1 MSQMR
6 TLRMLVGLLFLGV
19 LASYLLLAGELVEE
33 AQWGTVGAL
42 GVLGLA
48 WVRLGGTPRPQAV
61 ASTQPV
67 AAAAAVQG
75 DAEAAEEV
83 AMDDAPAPV
92 RAESPAT
99 MAERKRMKVE
109 AAKAAQA
116 EALAAQE
123 AEAEETHGPL
133 IEVEIEEVHVAQE
146 FVVEVT
152 ADSVEDADI
161 AVTVEERRERHAA
174 VRERI
179 EARRRGRMA
188 EIRAATV
195 RMWEEA
201 EAREDLVA
209 LLRTPDHGLY
219 VYDLPEHP
227 EPGRPYGATF
237 VRLDETRVIKLRVP
251 LDEGFSSSAA
261 NEPEPIPQLPP
272 LPLPDGLPPLGDLPP
287 LPDPIEAR
295 SDALAALAPS
305 DD

>member
-1 MSQMR
+1 MR
-6 TLRMLVGLLFLGV
+6 TLRMLVGLLFLGL
-19 LASYLLLAGELVEE
+19 LASYLLLAGELVQE
-33 AQWGTVGAL
+33 AQWGAVGAL

-61 ASTQPV
+61 AHPPQAT
-67 AAAAAVQG
+67 AAAATPQP
-75 DAEAAEEV
+75 DPQAEADGAPETPEPVQAET
-83 AMDDAPAPV
+83 
-92 RAESPAT
+92 PAT

-123 AEAEETHGPL
+123 AEAEGNHGPI
-133 IEVEIEEVHVAQE
+133 IEVEIEEVHVAEE

-209 LLRTPDHGLY
+209 LLRTPNHGLQ
-219 VYDLPEHP
+219 VHDLPEHP

-237 VRLDETRVIKLRVP
+237 VRLDEARVLKLRVP
-251 LDEGFSSSAA
+251 LDEGFSSSATK
-261 NEPEPIPQLPP
+261 EPETLPELPP
-272 LPLPDGLPPLGDLPP
+272 LPAPGELPPLGDLPP

>member
-1 MSQMR
+1 MR
-6 TLRMLVGLLFLGV
+6 TVRLLVGLLFLGV

-33 AQWGTVGAL
+33 AQWGSVATL

-48 WVRLGGTPRPQAV
+48 WVRLGGRPKPVRAPAQAAPTPIQDAAPEAV
-61 ASTQPV
+61 SETTE
-67 AAAAAVQG
+67 
-75 DAEAAEEV
+75 EALE
-83 AMDDAPAPV
+83 APAPV
-92 RAESPAT
+92 RQESPAT
-99 MAERKRMKVE
+99 LAERKRLKVE

-123 AEAEETHGPL
+123 ADAEVTHGPI
-133 IEVEIEEVHVAQE
+133 IEVEVEEVHVAQE

-209 LLRTPDHGLY
+209 LLRTPEHGLH
-219 VYDLPEHP
+219 VLDVPEHP

-251 LDEGFSSSAA
+251 LDEGYSSSST
-261 NEPEPIPQLPP
+261 NEAPLLPELPP
-272 LPLPDGLPPLGDLPP
+272 LQLPGDLPP
-287 LPDPIEAR
+287 LPDLPPPADSIEAR

>member
-75 DAEAAEEV
+75 DAETAEEV

>member
-1 MSQMR
+1 MR
-6 TLRMLVGLLFLGV
+6 TVRMLVGLLFLGV

-48 WVRLGGTPRPQAV
+48 WVRLGGQPQPARTV
-61 ASTQPV
+61 EQAASAPV
-67 AAAAAVQG
+67 MAAS
-75 DAEAAEEV
+75 AEATAEATV
-83 AMDDAPAPV
+83 DVDPATPAPV
-92 RAESPAT
+92 RQESPAT
-99 MAERKRMKVE
+99 LAERKRMKVE

-123 AEAEETHGPL
+123 AEAEENHGPV
-133 IEVEIEEVHVAQE
+133 IEVEVEEAHVAQE

-209 LLRTPDHGLY
+209 LLRTPDHGLH
-219 VYDLPEHP
+219 VLDVPEHP
-227 EPGRPYGATF
+227 EPGRPYGASF
-237 VRLDETRVIKLRVP
+237 VRLDGTRVIKLRVP
-251 LDEGFSSSAA
+251 LDEGFSSSATS
-261 NEPEPIPQLPP
+261 EPEALPELPP
-272 LPLPDGLPPLGDLPP
+272 LPLPGDLPPLGDLPP
-287 LPDPIEAR
+287 PSDPIEAR

>member
-1 MSQMR
+1 MR
-6 TLRMLVGLLFLGV
+6 TIRMLVGLLFLGV

-33 AQWGTVGAL
+33 AQWATVGAL

-48 WVRLGGTPRPQAV
+48 WVRLGGRPQAPRV
-61 ASTQPV
+61 TAQATSTLAAS
-67 AAAAAVQG
+67 AV
-75 DAEAAEEV
+75 AEAD
-83 AMDDAPAPV
+83 AMESDVSPVEAPEPV
-92 RAESPAT
+92 RETSTAT
-99 MAERKRMKVE
+99 MAERKRRKVE

-123 AEAEETHGPL
+123 ADDEEAHGPI
-133 IEVEIEEVHVAQE
+133 IEVEVEEVHVAQE

-209 LLRTPDHGLY
+209 LLRTPNHGLH
-219 VYDLPEHP
+219 VLDVPEHP

-237 VRLDETRVIKLRVP
+237 VRLDETRVVKLRVP
-251 LDEGFSSSAA
+251 LDEGYSSSAT
-261 NEPEPIPQLPP
+261 NEPEPLPELPP
-272 LPLPDGLPPLGDLPP
+272 LPIPGDLPPLGDLPA
-287 LPDPIEAR
+287 LPDPVEAR

>member
-1 MSQMR
+1 S
-6 TLRMLVGLLFLGV
+6 
-19 LASYLLLAGELVEE
+19 
-33 AQWGTVGAL
+33 
-42 GVLGLA
+42 
-48 WVRLGGTPRPQAV
+48 
-61 ASTQPV
+61 
-67 AAAAAVQG
+67 G
-75 DAEAAEEV
+75 DASE
-83 AMDDAPAPV
+83 APAPV
-92 RAESPAT
+92 RVESPAT

-123 AEAEETHGPL
+123 AEAEEAHGPV
-133 IEVEIEEVHVAQE
+133 IEVEVEEVHVAQE

-209 LLRTPDHGLY
+209 LLRTPNHGLH

-237 VRLDETRVIKLRVP
+237 VRLDEARVIKLRVP
-251 LDEGFSSSAA
+251 LDEGFSSTT
-261 NEPEPIPQLPP
+261 NEPEPPPELPT
-272 LPLPDGLPPLGDLPP
+272 LPAPGELPPLGDLPP

>member
-1 MSQMR
+1 MR
-6 TLRMLVGLLFLGV
+6 TIRMLVGLLFLGV

-33 AQWGTVGAL
+33 AQWATVGAL

-48 WVRLGGTPRPQAV
+48 WVRLGGRPKAPRATAQAAPTAV
-61 ASTQPV
+61 AR
-67 AAAAAVQG
+67 A
-75 DAEAAEEV
+75 AEADGV
-83 AMDDAPAPV
+83 DIDAPPAEAPEPV
-92 RAESPAT
+92 REASAST
-99 MAERKRMKVE
+99 MAERKRRKVE

-123 AEAEETHGPL
+123 ADDEEAHGPI
-133 IEVEIEEVHVAQE
+133 IEVEVEEVHVAQE

-209 LLRTPDHGLY
+209 LLRTPNHGLH
-219 VYDLPEHP
+219 VLDVPEHP

-237 VRLDETRVIKLRVP
+237 VRLDDARVVKLRVP
-251 LDEGFSSSAA
+251 LDEGYSSSAT
-261 NEPEPIPQLPP
+261 NEPESVPELPP
-272 LPLPDGLPPLGDLPP
+272 LPLPGDLPP
-287 LPDPIEAR
+287 LGNLPPPTNPIEAR

>member
-1 MSQMR
+1 MR

-61 ASTQPV
+61 AQP
-67 AAAAAVQG
+67 AKAAV
-75 DAEAAEEV
+75 ASASPEAVTETTSDEASET
-83 AMDDAPAPV
+83 PAPV

-99 MAERKRMKVE
+99 MAERKRLKVQ

-123 AEAEETHGPL
+123 AEAEEAHGPM
-133 IEVEIEEVHVAQE
+133 IEVEVEEVHVAQE

-209 LLRTPDHGLY
+209 LLRTPDHGLH

-237 VRLDETRVIKLRVP
+237 VRLDEARVVKLRVP
-251 LDEGFSSSAA
+251 LDEGFSSSAT
-261 NEPEPIPQLPP
+261 NEPEPLPELPP
-272 LPLPDGLPPLGDLPP
+272 LPAPGELPPLGDLPP

>member
-1 MSQMR
+1 MG
-6 TLRMLVGLLFLGV
+6 TFNTPTP
-19 LASYLLLAGELVEE
+19 LASTLTVEFAARTATELATET
-33 AQWGTVGAL
+33 TVASE
-42 GVLGLA
+42 
-48 WVRLGGTPRPQAV
+48 GGNHVPREAV
-61 ASTQPV
+61 ADVTSQTADI
-67 AAAAAVQG
+67 AAAEADAVES
-75 DAEAAEEV
+75 DLSPVEAPE
-83 AMDDAPAPV
+83 PV
-92 RAESPAT
+92 RETSTAT
-99 MAERKRMKVE
+99 MAERKRRKVE

-123 AEAEETHGPL
+123 ADDEEAHGPI
-133 IEVEIEEVHVAQE
+133 IEVEVEEVHVAQE

-237 VRLDETRVIKLRVP
+237 VRLDDARVIKLRVP
-251 LDEGFSSSAA
+251 LDEGFSSSAT
-261 NEPEPIPQLPP
+261 NDPEPLPELPP
-272 LPLPDGLPPLGDLPP
+272 LPAPGELPPLGVLPP